1 MGLSAGLRGKIKEQ
15 AMNHQQEM
23 DALKT
28 HEIPGRVTV
37 FTGKGGLP
45 AVRVETETSEA
56 EVYLHGAHVTAFQKK
71 GGAPLLFMSGASD
84 FLPNKPIRGGVP
96 VIFPWFGGREG
107 LPGHGTARI
116 TDWDLTESLLLPD
129 GSVRLSFHL
138 PCAEP
143 ANVEFIVTVG
153 HSLVMELAVTNTGTA
168 DFTFE
173 NCLHTYFQISGI
185 HGIEVAGLKGARC
198 HDSLTGRD
206 SIEEA
211 DSIRFTE
218 ETDRIYQDTAATAE
232 IRDPGLGRSIFVRK
246 SGSMSTVVWNPWID
260 KAKRM
265 PDFGDDEWPQM
276 VCVESC
282 NVQENA
288 ITLAPGERSVLRVEI
303 DSAPLA

>member
-1 MGLSAGLRGKIKEQ
+1 
-15 AMNHQQEM
+15 M
-23 DALKT
+23 DALKN

-37 FTGKGGLP
+37 FSGKGNLP
-45 AVRVETETSEA
+45 AIRVETAISEA

-71 GGAPLLFMSGASD
+71 GGAPLLFMSGSSD
-84 FLPNKPIRGGVP
+84 FLPDKPIRGGVP

-129 GSVRLSFHL
+129 DSVRLSFHL
-138 PCAEP
+138 PCTEP

-153 HSLVMELAVTNTGTA
+153 DSLVMEFAVTNTGTA

-173 NCLHTYFQISGI
+173 NCLHTYFHISDI
-185 HGIEVAGLKGARC
+185 HGIEVAGLKGARYT
-198 HDSLTGRD
+198 DSLTD
-206 SIEEA
+206 SDHIEEA
-211 DSIRFTE
+211 DSIRFTA

-232 IRDPGLGRSIFVRK
+232 IRDPALGRSIFVRK
-246 SGSMSTVVWNPWID
+246 SGSRSTVVWNPWID

-265 PDFGDDEWPQM
+265 PDFGDDEWPRM

-282 NVQENA
+282 NVKENA

-303 DSAPLA
+303 DSAPLE

>member
-1 MGLSAGLRGKIKEQ
+1 
-15 AMNHQQEM
+15 MNNQQTM

-37 FTGKGGLP
+37 FSGKGNLP
-45 AVRVETETSEA
+45 AVRVETEAGEA
-56 EVYLHGAHVTAFQKK
+56 EVYLHGAHVTGFRKK
-71 GGAPLLFMSGASD
+71 GEEPLLFMSGSSD
-84 FLPNKPIRGGVP
+84 FLPDKPIRGGVP
-96 VIFPWFGGREG
+96 VIFPWFGPREG
-107 LPGHGTARI
+107 QPGHGTARI

-129 GSVRLSFHL
+129 GAVRLSFHL
-138 PCAEP
+138 PCEEA
-143 ANVEFIVTVG
+143 AGVEFIVTVG
-153 HSLVMELAVTNTGTA
+153 SSLVMEFVVTNTGTA

-198 HDSLTGRD
+198 LDSLTGTERV
-206 SIEEA
+206 EEA
-211 DSIRFTE
+211 ETIRFTA

-246 SGSMSTVVWNPWID
+246 SGSMSTVVWNPWIE
-260 KAKRM
+260 KARRM
-265 PDFGDDEWPQM
+265 PDFGDDEWPHM

-282 NVQENA
+282 NVGEHA
-288 ITLAPGERSVLRVEI
+288 ITLAPGGRSVLRVEI